1 MNENS
6 SIDLSRIK
14 ERSVF
19 RSFVDRHEERVRNT
33 CFRFLNDRE
42 DAEEVAQDVF
52 VEVYRSVDR
61 FRGES
66 DIATWVYRIAV
77 TRSIDFLRKKKRH
90 KRFGLVKKMLGL
102 AEVEN
107 ELAAPEHNNPDRALE
122 LKQRN
127 EVLRQAVDSLPENQR
142 TAIILIKYEEYSYK
156 EVSEIMG
163 LSVPSIEALVHRAK
177 ENLQKKLSLHYEQVS

>member
-1 MNENS
+1 MRTA
-6 SIDLSRIK
+6 IDLSRIK

-77 TRSIDFLRKKKRH
+77 TRSIDFL
-90 KRFGLVKKMLGL
+90 V
-102 AEVEN
+102 
-107 ELAAPEHNNPDRALE
+107 
-122 LKQRN
+122 Q
-127 EVLRQAVDSLPENQR
+127 
-142 TAIILIKYEEYSYK
+142 K
-156 EVSEIMG
+156 ETS
-163 LSVPSIEALVHRAK
+163 
-177 ENLQKKLSLHYEQVS
+177 